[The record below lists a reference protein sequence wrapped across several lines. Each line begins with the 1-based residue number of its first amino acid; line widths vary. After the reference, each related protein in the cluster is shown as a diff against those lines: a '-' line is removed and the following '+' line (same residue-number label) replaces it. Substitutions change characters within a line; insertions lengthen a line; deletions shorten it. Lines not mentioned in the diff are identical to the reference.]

1 MLPKLF
7 RFLFAAV
14 LPAYFDMG
22 GSSAPDTSGQNEAAL
37 QQAALSKEQLAW
49 AKEVYANDAPNRA
62 AATQR
67 ANAVSDAQLASMKKQ
82 DAMAD
87 DYNEYN
93 KGTFRPLEKSI
104 VADATGYDT
113 PERRQQAA
121 ADAMDGVGTAFDN
134 QRGQMDRSASSMGVD
149 PNSGNYAG
157 SMGAM
162 RTSEAAAQ
170 AAAGNT
176 ATRNIESMGV
186 ARKMDAA
193 SLGRGLPSAQA
204 TSAQLATNTGN
215 SAVQNSMVPTQ
226 ISNSG
231 VAMMGGQYNAAQA
244 GLAGAGRTFS
254 NITDQQL
261 SIQNANNQQ
270 SAATGRVLGSL
281 AVAAISDKNQKEDI
295 TETSPEASLKAIE
308 DTPVKNWA
316 YKGTSAANDGGKKHT
331 GPMAQDVQKNM
342 GNDAAPGGTVLDL
355 VDMNGHT
362 MNAVK
367 ALSKKID
374 RVAASHGA
382 PMRKRATA

>member
-1 MLPKLF
+1 
-7 RFLFAAV
+7 
-14 LPAYFDMG
+14 
-22 GSSAPDTSGQNEAAL
+22 
-37 QQAALSKEQLAW
+37 
-49 AKEVYANDAPNRA
+49 
-62 AATQR
+62 
-67 ANAVSDAQLASMKKQ
+67 
-82 DAMAD
+82 
-87 DYNEYN
+87 
-93 KGTFRPLEKSI
+93 
-104 VADATGYDT
+104 
-113 PERRQQAA
+113 
-121 ADAMDGVGTAFDN
+121 
-134 QRGQMDRSASSMGVD
+134 
-149 PNSGNYAG
+149 
-157 SMGAM
+157 
-162 RTSEAAAQ
+162 
-170 AAAGNT
+170 
-176 ATRNIESMGV
+176 
-186 ARKMDAA
+186 
-193 SLGRGLPSAQA
+193 LPSAQA

-331 GPMAQDVQKNM
+331 GPMAQDVQKNI